1 MLPTVLRAPRPAL
14 LIVCL
19 ATALAATTA
28 GSAAD
33 GSCPPDGSTCATTTE
48 TTAPTT
54 TAPTTTETTTTETTP
69 TTTTTETGTT
79 PTDTTETGPSP
90 YGDDLIPQHPGSGQS
105 VQAPK
110 PAAAPQKPTPAAPA
124 PVVPPTSG
132 PQLATPVLGG
142 GPYVFPVYGPVE
154 FTDTFGAAR
163 ADVSW
168 HHGDDI
174 FAPLGSPILAVAE
187 GTVFSVGWNSIGG
200 NRLWLRDREGN
211 YFYYAHL
218 AAFSTLAVEGAR
230 VHAGD
235 VLGFVGNT
243 GDAAGTPYH
252 LHFEI
257 HPVALLGLGYDGAV
271 DPTSYLRHWQRAG
284 DLASAAPIG
293 VGWSRRSAPTAGAIL
308 LASSDISSA
317 NGLEP
322 GSLARALTAKAVESA
337 AAIPV
342 SAAPVGP
349 QEPGRPV
356 TAVRDFDGTLPS
368 GMLAAAP
375 WDLVA
380 NCESR
385 GKWNEDTGNGFFG
398 GLQFEPGTW
407 RAFGGEAFARSA
419 HQATREQQIVVA
431 QRVLASQGW
440 LAWPAC
446 SAKLGFR

>member
-1 MLPTVLRAPRPAL
+1 MPRAPRPVL
-14 LIVCL
+14 LVLCL
-19 ATALAATTA
+19 VASLSLVAG

-33 GSCPPDGSTCATTTE
+33 GSCQPDGSTCATTTE

-54 TAPTTTETTTTETTP
+54 TETTPTTTTSA

-79 PTDTTETGPSP
+79 PTDTTATEPSP
-90 YGDDLIPQHPGSGQS
+90 YGDDLIPSHPGSGKPA
-105 VQAPK
+105 QAPTPTPTPEAPA
-110 PAAAPQKPTPAAPA
+110 PAAAAPPVPVVPAAP
-124 PVVPPTSG
+124 G
-132 PQLATPVLGG
+132 PQLATPALGG

-154 FTDTFGAAR
+154 FSDTFGGER

-187 GTVFSVGWNSIGG
+187 GTVFSVGWNRIGG
-200 NRLWLRDREGN
+200 NRLWLRDRQGN
-211 YFYYAHL
+211 YFYFAHL
-218 AAFSTLAVEGAR
+218 AAFSTLAVEGAS

-257 HPVALLGLGYDGAV
+257 HPVGLLGLGYDGAV
-271 DPTSYLRHWQRAG
+271 DPTGYLQGWQRAR
-284 DLASAAPIG
+284 DLAAAAPIG

-322 GSLARALTAKAVESA
+322 GSLSRALTSKAGGSML
-337 AAIPV
+337 AIPV
-342 SAAPVGP
+342 SSAPIGP

-356 TAVRDFDGTLPS
+356 AAVKDFDGTLPS
-368 GMLAAAP
+368 GMLAATP

-380 NCESR
+380 TCESN
-385 GKWNEDTGNGFFG
+385 GKWGENTGNGFFG

-407 RAFGGEAFARSA
+407 SAYGGDAFAPSA
-419 HQATREQQIVVA
+419 EQATREQQIVIA
-431 QRVLASQGW
+431 QRVLAGQGW

-446 SAKLGFR
+446 SAKLGLR

>member
-1 MLPTVLRAPRPAL
+1 MLPTVPRAPRPAL
-14 LIVCL
+14 SILCL
-19 ATALAATTA
+19 VAALAVTA
-28 GSAAD
+28 AGAAAD
-33 GSCPPDGSTCATTTE
+33 GSCSPDVSGCATTTD
-48 TTAPTT
+48 
-54 TAPTTTETTTTETTP
+54 TTP
-69 TTTTTETGTT
+69 TTTGTTTTTTTTTTTSTETT
-79 PTDTTETGPSP
+79 PTDTTGTETTP
-90 YGDDLIPQHPGSGQS
+90 YPDDLIPRHPFAGTYP
-105 VQAPK
+105 APK
-110 PAAAPQKPTPAAPA
+110 PAPAKPAPA
-124 PVVPPTSG
+124 PPPSVPPPAG
-132 PQLATPVLGG
+132 PQLATPALGG
-142 GPYVFPVYGPVE
+142 GPYVFPVYGPVQ
-154 FTDTFGAAR
+154 FADTFGAAR

-174 FAPLGSPILAVAE
+174 FAPLGSPILAVAD
-187 GTVFSVGWNSIGG
+187 GTVFSVGWNRIGG

-218 AAFSTLAVEGAR
+218 AAFSTLAVEGAS

-271 DPTSYLRHWQRAG
+271 DPTSYLRQWQRASN
-284 DLASAAPIG
+284 LTAAAPAGI
-293 VGWSRRSAPTAGAIL
+293 GWSRRSAPTAGAIL

-322 GSLARALTAKAVESA
+322 GSLARALTSEAVEA

-356 TAVRDFDGTLPS
+356 TAIRDFDGTLPT
-368 GMLAAAP
+368 GMLAATP

-380 NCESR
+380 SCESNSR
-385 GKWNEDTGNGFFG
+385 WNTNTGNGFFG

-407 RAFGGEAFARSA
+407 RAFGGEAFAPSA
-419 HQATREQQIVVA
+419 EQATREQQILIA
-431 QRVLASQGW
+431 GRVLAAQGW

-446 SAKLGFR
+446 SQKLGLR

>member
-1 MLPTVLRAPRPAL
+1 
-14 LIVCL
+14 
-19 ATALAATTA
+19 
-28 GSAAD
+28 
-33 GSCPPDGSTCATTTE
+33 
-48 TTAPTT
+48 
-54 TAPTTTETTTTETTP
+54 
-69 TTTTTETGTT
+69 
-79 PTDTTETGPSP
+79 
-90 YGDDLIPQHPGSGQS
+90 
-105 VQAPK
+105 
-110 PAAAPQKPTPAAPA
+110 
-124 PVVPPTSG
+124 
-132 PQLATPVLGG
+132 VLGG
-142 GPYVFPVYGPVE
+142 GPYVFPIYGPVQ
-154 FTDTFGAAR
+154 FSDTFGAAR

-174 FAPLGSPILAVAE
+174 FAPLGSPILAVAD
-187 GTVFSVGWNSIGG
+187 GTVFSVGWNRIGG

-218 AAFSTLAVEGAR
+218 AAFSTLAVEGAS
-230 VHAGD
+230 VHVGD

-271 DPTSYLRHWQRAG
+271 DPTSYLAEWQRAS
-284 DLASAAPIG
+284 DLTAAAPAG

-308 LASSDISSA
+308 LSSSDISSA

-322 GSLARALTAKAVESA
+322 GSLARALTSEA
-337 AAIPV
+337 AQSVAIPV

-356 TAVRDFDGTLPS
+356 TAIRDFDGTLPT
-368 GMLAAAP
+368 GMLAATP

-380 NCESR
+380 SCEANGR
-385 GKWNEDTGNGFFG
+385 WNTNTGNGFFG

-407 RAFGGEAFARSA
+407 RAYGGEAFAPSA
-419 HQATREQQIVVA
+419 HEATREQQIVIA
-431 QRVLASQGW
+431 QRVLAAQGW

-446 SAKLGFR
+446 SAKLGLR